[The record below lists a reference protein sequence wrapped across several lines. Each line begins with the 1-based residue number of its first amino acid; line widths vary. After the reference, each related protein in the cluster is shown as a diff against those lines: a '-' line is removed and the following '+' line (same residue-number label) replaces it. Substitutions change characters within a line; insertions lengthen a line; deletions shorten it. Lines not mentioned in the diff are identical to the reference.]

1 MKTINSWTSKVKQK
15 DKFEIIIRIS
25 TVTIFELN
33 IDLSKKLY
41 SFTLLNFGIKF

>member
-33 IDLSKKLY
+33 IDLSKKTYKLVLFNLGI
-41 SFTLLNFGIKF
+41 SF